1 MYLLCSFSRR
11 AIKANAADLGEV
23 AVVLAG
29 TLGEA
34 LKAISRV
41 LAGGDPMVLL
51 PRMRAALDEADGS
64 GR

>member
-1 MYLLCSFSRR
+1 MHLLCSFSMR

-23 AVVLAG
+23 AGVLAD

-41 LAGGDPMVLL
+41 PPGGDPMVLL
-51 PRMRAALDEADGS
+51 PRIRAALDAAYPT
-64 GR
+64 

>member
-1 MYLLCSFSRR
+1 MHLLCSFSTR

-23 AVVLAG
+23 AGVLAD

-41 LAGGDPMVLL
+41 P
-51 PRMRAALDEADGS
+51 PRWTRLI
-64 GR
+64 RHR